1 MADPVNMVVSLL
13 QVMRIENAALHE
25 QTRGLIR
32 ALEGRLA
39 AVEQAAERG
48 PTKGMAT
55 DDATPIC
62 DRLLAG
68 RPGRVSWGQ

>member
-1 MADPVNMVVSLL
+1 MADPVNAVVSLL
-13 QVMRIENAALHE
+13 QVMPMENAALHE

-48 PTKGMAT
+48 PTKRNG
-55 DDATPIC
+55 
-62 DRLLAG
+62 DR
-68 RPGRVSWGQ
+68 